1 MEQIKPA
8 PSVGWEERF
17 MAEMVSDDN
26 GWKTVKPSVKAS
38 IDFIR
43 TAVREAELNLLDN
56 LDVMF
61 DDEEDRR
68 IGTSAQATILEL
80 TTANMEEELDDCK
93 SRIINTIAK
102 LDNGSHSSSQL
113 QAVDEYLTGVFN
125 DAVRS
130 ARLAGFDEAVNVVKD
145 YIGKRFI
152 ETDTSYAVFGRLKE
166 NLDKKR
172 TELEGKA

>member
-1 MEQIKPA
+1 MTTPHEHKYCNEVVEEAQNSNASFAICCLCHPHDGCVLVKASTQESKETVEVKPV

-17 MAEMVSDDN
+17 MAEMVIDDY
-26 GWKTVKPSVKAS
+26 GWKTVNPSVKAS

-43 TAVREAELNLLDN
+43 TAVREAEERGYIQAIEKGVVSKLLSN
-56 LDVMF
+56 TMH
-61 DDEEDRR
+61 R
-68 IGTSAQATILEL
+68 AEL
-80 TTANMEEELDDCK
+80 
-93 SRIINTIAK
+93 R
-102 LDNGSHSSSQL
+102 
-113 QAVDEYLTGVFN
+113 
-125 DAVRS
+125 
-130 ARLAGFDEAVNVVKD
+130 GFDEAVNVVKD